1 MVSAIAEMMA
11 PRRAMEPELISEV
24 AIDQMLWD
32 AIQEDQI
39 RARRNVI
46 PHGERHIAR
55 ASDEIVQALGTSD
68 FAASLRASVIDGN
81 LSRSVYATY
90 LYYREGDWVPLH
102 VDDWNIFEF
111 SCLVCLERTR
121 GSSRPTATYFLL
133 GRENVMALD
142 LNVGEA
148 VWFHGVHIPHGR
160 TPLSKGES
168 VVLLNLG
175 FSSSGTTDRLYEE
188 KNHHQAT

>member
-1 MVSAIAEMMA
+1 M
-11 PRRAMEPELISEV
+11 
-24 AIDQMLWD
+24 AIDQTLWD
-32 AIQEDQI
+32 AIQEDQS
-39 RARRNVI
+39 RARHDVI

-55 ASDEIVQALGTSD
+55 ASDKIVQALGASD
-68 FAASLRASVIDGN
+68 FAVSLRASVPDRN
-81 LSRSVYATY
+81 LSQSVYATY

-133 GRENVMALD
+133 GRENLMALD
-142 LNVGEA
+142 LNVREA

-160 TPLSKGES
+160 TPLSEGES

-175 FSSSGTTDRLYEE
+175 FSSSSRTDRPHEE
-188 KNHHQAT
+188 KNHPEATDAGT